1 VKVLLDECVDARLAR
16 EITGHEV
23 RTVPQMG
30 WAGIK
35 DRPLLGLAEA
45 SFDALVTTDGNL
57 EFQQN
62 LAKFDLAIVVLEA
75 KTNRLADLKPLVPA
89 LLAML
94 PTAPRGKATHV
105 SA

>member
-16 EITGHEV
+16 EIVGHEV

-30 WAGIK
+30 WTGVK
-35 DRPLLGLAEA
+35 DTVLLGLAEA
-45 SFDALVTTDGNL
+45 SFDVLVTTDGNL

-62 LAKFDLAIVVLEA
+62 LAKFNLAVVVLKA
-75 KTNRLADLKPLVPA
+75 KTNRLADLKPLVPS
-89 LLAML
+89 LLAGL
-94 PTAPRGKATHV
+94 PAASRGKATHV